1 MTATVGGL
9 WDALLSESRLF
20 TVTSNSDNHR
30 TVLDTARN
38 GDFAPGQT
46 FDTIGHLPDPV
57 ETGIPQ
63 PGSDFWPG
71 QFSRTH
77 VGVAGTATA
86 RSWPDSG
93 PGGSGSLVDGLDV
106 RLEAGH
112 SRATLCGRVR
122 VCRGQRLSLTV
133 TVTSASRPNLRGDL
147 PRLAH
152 LDVIRGST
160 GRAGADRDTF
170 LAPGTRV
177 VETADTTRRTGTY
190 TLHIPLGA
198 AHESGYIRLRSSDGR
213 RHGPGLRSRTVD
225 PHGPLPHS
233 PGQRSPWLDT
243 WLYTNPIFID
253 VN

>member
-93 PGGSGSLVDGLDV
+93 PGGSGSTTASSSTASTSVW
-106 RLEAGH
+106 RP
-112 SRATLCGRVR
+112 ATAAPPC
-122 VCRGQRLSLTV
+122 
-133 TVTSASRPNLRGDL
+133 
-147 PRLAH
+147 
-152 LDVIRGST
+152 
-160 GRAGADRDTF
+160 AGAC
-170 LAPGTRV
+170 G
-177 VETADTTRRTGTY
+177 Y
-190 TLHIPLGA
+190 A
-198 AHESGYIRLRSSDGR
+198 AVSGS
-213 RHGPGLRSRTVD
+213 V
-225 PHGPLPHS
+225 S
-233 PGQRSPWLDT
+233 P
-243 WLYTNPIFID
+243 
-253 VN
+253 